1 MKISRCSE
9 YATFGT
15 HELSTNM
22 IKALKDRKACLMANH
37 GQVAFGENLSKA
49 FELAQEVEN
58 ICHQYIIALKM
69 GEPKNL
75 SLAEM
80 KKILEK
86 VKNYKKAVSYMT
98 KVGEHIT
105 LDIIGTTKEYDPSV
119 FEKVINDIAKA
130 AKVTI
135 LNISKYKFEPQGF
148 TILALLAESHI
159 SFHTFPEKGIISFDF
174 FTCGKVSPSV
184 AIDII
189 KKEFEHK
196 RIVKKEFN
204 RDTKSLYHD
213 IYSSPGL
220 QKSYVVNDVLEDF
233 KSKVGQHIEI
243 LDLEQFGKSLF
254 IDGEIQV
261 ASTDEHLYSSTFVG
275 SGLNLNK
282 DNERA
287 AIIGG
292 GDGGVARECISKNFN
307 FIDWYE
313 LDPEVVDV
321 CNKHLGDIGK
331 KATEKNSVKCVWGD
345 AFESIKSVSDD
356 TYDHIFVDLNDDQFC
371 IDLAAKNMDSLVR
384 ILKPKGVIT
393 AQVGSQDKKPQQVE
407 NWLNV
412 FNQNFGN
419 AKLSRVYIPS
429 FDCSW
434 NFSSSINH

>member
-1 MKISRCSE
+1 
-9 YATFGT
+9 
-15 HELSTNM
+15 
-22 IKALKDRKACLMANH
+22 
-37 GQVAFGENLSKA
+37 
-49 FELAQEVEN
+49 
-58 ICHQYIIALKM
+58 
-69 GEPKNL
+69 
-75 SLAEM
+75 
-80 KKILEK
+80 
-86 VKNYKKAVSYMT
+86 MT

-105 LDIIGTTKEYDPSV
+105 LDIIGTTKEYDPLI
-119 FEKVINDIAKA
+119 FEKVIKEIADV

-174 FTCGKVSPSV
+174 FTCGKINPSV
-184 AIDII
+184 AIDIV
-189 KKEFEHK
+189 KNNFDHE
-196 RIVKKEFN
+196 RIVKKEFS
-204 RDTKSLYHD
+204 RDTKSLYPD

-220 QKSYVVNDVLEDF
+220 QKSYVVNNVLEDF

-275 SGLNLNK
+275 AGLKLNK
-282 DNERA
+282 ENDRA

-313 LDPEVVDV
+313 LDPEVVEV
-321 CNKHLGDIGK
+321 CNKHLGDIGN
-331 KATEKNSVKCVWGD
+331 KATEKNSVKCIWGD
-345 AFESIKSVSDD
+345 AFESIKSINDD

-371 IDLAAKNMDSLVR
+371 IDLAARNMDSLVR
-384 ILKPKGVIT
+384 ILKPKGVIS
-393 AQVGSQDKKPQQVE
+393 AEVGSQDKKPHQVE

-412 FNQNFGN
+412 LNQNFGN

>member
-1 MKISRCSE
+1 
-9 YATFGT
+9 
-15 HELSTNM
+15 
-22 IKALKDRKACLMANH
+22 
-37 GQVAFGENLSKA
+37 
-49 FELAQEVEN
+49 
-58 ICHQYIIALKM
+58 
-69 GEPKNL
+69 
-75 SLAEM
+75 
-80 KKILEK
+80 
-86 VKNYKKAVSYMT
+86 MT

-105 LDIIGTTKEYDPSV
+105 LDIIGTTREYDPAL
-119 FEKVINDIAKA
+119 FEKVIHDIAKA

-174 FTCGKVSPSV
+174 FTCGKINPSV

-204 RDTKSLYHD
+204 RDTRSLYHD

-261 ASTDEHLYSSTFVG
+261 ASTDEHLYSSTFV
-275 SGLNLNK
+275 SAGLNLNS
-282 DNERA
+282 NSERA

-321 CNKHLGDIGK
+321 CNKHLANVGNK
-331 KATEKNSVKCVWGD
+331 STAKNSVKCVWGD
-345 AFESIKSVSDD
+345 AFKSIKEISDD

-371 IDLAAKNMDSLVR
+371 INLAAKNMDSLIR

-407 NWLNV
+407 NWMNV
-412 FNQNFGN
+412 FNYNFGN
-419 AKLSRVYIPS
+419 TKLSRVYIPS

-434 NFSSSINH
+434 NFASSINH